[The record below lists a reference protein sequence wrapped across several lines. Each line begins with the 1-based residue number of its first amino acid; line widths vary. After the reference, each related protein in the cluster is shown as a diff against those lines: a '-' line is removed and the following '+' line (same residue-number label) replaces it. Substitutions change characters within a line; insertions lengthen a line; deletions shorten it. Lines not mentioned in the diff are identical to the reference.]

1 MFRNQYDHDVS
12 TWSPQGRLYQI
23 EYAMEAVKQGAAT
36 VAVKS
41 KTHVVLCAL
50 KRAPSELSAHQKKI
64 MFIDDHIGVSIAGLA
79 SDARILCRFMRTE
92 CINHQYAFDKP
103 MPVTRLMDHVSN
115 KCQVPTQRYGRR
127 PFGVGFLMAGYDEK
141 GSHLYQ
147 LCPSANYYS
156 CKSMAIGARSQSAR
170 TYLEKNLDKFVD
182 CNQDE
187 LIKHCMRA
195 LRDTLP
201 NEVELT
207 VKNCA
212 VAVVG
217 KDTPFA
223 ILEDARVGTYL
234 TAIEGDER
242 APQAGQDETLM
253 TGDDDMPP
261 GPPGSGHPEPRV
273 TVATERMES

>member
-12 TWSPQGRLYQI
+12 IWSPQGRLYQI

-36 VAVKS
+36 VALKS

-64 MFIDDHIGVSIAGLA
+64 MYIDDHIGVSIAGLA

-141 GSHLYQ
+141 GPHLYQ

-156 CKSMAIGARSQSAR
+156 CKSMAIGSRSQSAR
-170 TYLEKNLDKFVD
+170 TYLEKNLDKFPD
-182 CNQDE
+182 SSQDE

-212 VAVVG
+212 VAFVG
-217 KDTPFA
+217 KDAPFQ
-223 ILEDARVGTYL
+223 ILDDAHVGTYL
-234 TAIEGDER
+234 NAIEGDER
-242 APQAGQDETLM
+242 APATA
-253 TGDDDMPP
+253 GDDTLPSYGDDQPP
-261 GPPGSGHPEPRV
+261 PPPPADPRPPI
-273 TVATERMES
+273 VATERMET